1 MKSNSHGLRFNFF
14 SNIIGYL
21 SRLKSVCSGMVSYAL
36 VDMEMNNQLHL
47 ILSFKQIGLQ
57 MYIFY
62 YVTFTKPKINQ
73 PTNQPTQH

>member
-1 MKSNSHGLRFNFF
+1 
-14 SNIIGYL
+14 
-21 SRLKSVCSGMVSYAL
+21 MVSYAL